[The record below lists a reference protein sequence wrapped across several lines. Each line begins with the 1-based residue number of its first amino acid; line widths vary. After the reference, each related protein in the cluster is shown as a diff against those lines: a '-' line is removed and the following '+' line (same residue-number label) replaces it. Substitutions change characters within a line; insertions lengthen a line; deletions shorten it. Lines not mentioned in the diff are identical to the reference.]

1 MFLNCK
7 RVSHSFSED
16 VFDFS
21 KGEMTQLK
29 IKQLKESLNSEFYQ
43 IFQLCDFVMTNSQKP
58 RLLSV
63 TLETLLKYLSWIPLG
78 YIFETPLIQTLLSK
92 VVEYYFAITPQFFEV
107 PDFRNVTLQCLTEI
121 GQLQIGDL
129 NTEIFAQM
137 FGLFMQQLY
146 KIVPPNTDLR
156 TASKKGSEDE
166 KNFIQNL
173 AIFFGTFFASHRKD
187 LEQDRLLK
195 MVIDGHFYLVQL
207 STVDDLE
214 VFRICLDYW
223 HQLTSDLYHEAPVNS
238 PLMLESFSAST
249 PRRQLYKDVLS
260 KVRDV
265 VISRMAKPEEVIV
278 VEVCFIYLFFCMVDR
293 LNRTKTGILLRKF
306 VKTENK

>member
-1 MFLNCK
+1 
-7 RVSHSFSED
+7 
-16 VFDFS
+16 
-21 KGEMTQLK
+21 
-29 IKQLKESLNSEFYQ
+29 
-43 IFQLCDFVMTNSQKP
+43 
-58 RLLSV
+58 
-63 TLETLLKYLSWIPLG
+63 
-78 YIFETPLIQTLLSK
+78 
-92 VVEYYFAITPQFFEV
+92 
-107 PDFRNVTLQCLTEI
+107 
-121 GQLQIGDL
+121 
-129 NTEIFAQM
+129 
-137 FGLFMQQLY
+137 MQQLY
-146 KIVPPNTDLR
+146 KIVPPNTDIR
-156 TASKKGSEDE
+156 TAFKKGSEDE

-207 STVDDLE
+207 STVDDIE

-238 PLMLESFSAST
+238 PLMLDSFSAST

-278 VEVCFIYLFFCMVDR
+278 VEVFFFFVLYGWHEQDENGNIVKEVRKDGEQVTRYKLMRSVLVYLTHLDYEDTQNIMMEKLTSQVDTHQFSWNK
-293 LNRTKTGILLRKF
+293 LNTLCWAIGSIADTQRMSFYLNNKLTSTSGKSWKNLLS
-306 VKTENK
+306 